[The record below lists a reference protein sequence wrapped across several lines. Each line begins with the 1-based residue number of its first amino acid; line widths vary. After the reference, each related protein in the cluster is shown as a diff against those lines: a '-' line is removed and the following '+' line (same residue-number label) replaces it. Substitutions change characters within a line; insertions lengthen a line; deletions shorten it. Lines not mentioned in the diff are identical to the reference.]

1 MITVAAGQVSDN
13 PQHLKPVT
21 LSVIATDHAGR
32 PVADLQPSDLRV
44 LDDGAEQQITS
55 LRLSPGSPAPTLVIL
70 LDLLDLNFQQ
80 AGYEAQQLQKT
91 LASLTDYGVL
101 YLYVLVANGNL
112 YPVHALPGVNAPAP
126 TADDAAWIEHA
137 GPLLNQALQKV
148 NQARSI
154 EFIAHPEERFRVTFS
169 ALESLEQSMAR
180 LQGRKQLLW
189 ITDGIP
195 SSIRLTGQGWV
206 NFAPS
211 LRQLG
216 AQFVGANIAIYTLD
230 PSLALGT
237 LSRDGLEVLSAATRG
252 SPADEQRCQKGASTG
267 ADRHVGQLPT
277 RVRPAAGRKR
287 RGQVSRSAHH
297 FYQQSGP
304 PSQPG
309 DLPR

>member
-1 MITVAAGQVSDN
+1 MYGQQDYPKRCLQVVSLVLSAGMITVAAGQVSDN

-55 LRLSPGSPAPTLVIL
+55 LRLSPGSPAPTVVIL

-137 GPLLNQALQKV
+137 GPLLNQALQ
-148 NQARSI
+148 RSTK
-154 EFIAHPEERFRVTFS
+154 HDRS
-169 ALESLEQSMAR
+169 SL
-180 LQGRKQLLW
+180 
-189 ITDGIP
+189 
-195 SSIRLTGQGWV
+195 
-206 NFAPS
+206 
-211 LRQLG
+211 
-216 AQFVGANIAIYTLD
+216 
-230 PSLALGT
+230 
-237 LSRDGLEVLSAATRG
+237 
-252 SPADEQRCQKGASTG
+252 
-267 ADRHVGQLPT
+267 LPT
-277 RVRPAAGRKR
+277 RRS
-287 RGQVSRSAHH
+287 VSE
-297 FYQQSGP
+297 
-304 PSQPG
+304 
-309 DLPR
+309 